1 MGRSQAQGARARLLR
16 HGPSVK
22 QSFAGIDADA
32 GLRSDL
38 DLLVLDVATFQAWE
52 RLLLRLDVATFQA
65 WERLLFVGWGDAWI
79 AEEAWRRW
87 DGISEPPPPGFA
99 EAL

>member
-52 RLLLRLDVATFQA
+52 RLL
-65 WERLLFVGWGDAWI
+65 FVGWGDAWI